1 MSHAGSIVGD
11 NSQNNEVEQVQNGE
25 IRGAIPGQVQQQQQ
39 NQPQIQ
45 PQHQL
50 QPPYPQY
57 PQYPPPYQQYP
68 PPPYP
73 QYPQPPYPQ
82 YPPYLPLPYHPQHP
96 YPPPQRPQQQPV
108 VRDDEEDEY
117 EGPTMGE
124 LSVPNFRDQTWPI
137 YEGPDL
143 AAITVSTSVIHNLPK
158 FSGTK
163 GESATSHLTRYHGLC
178 LNLKPHRADVEIF
191 KLKAFY
197 FSLINAAADWFLSLP
212 PDSIYTWDQMQ
223 KQFVSKYYPAGRA
236 AQVRK
241 QLQELKQGPNETMYE
256 YVEKFLALEK
266 SCCNL
271 KLPEKVIVEYMLDGL
286 RRLER
291 KLLEASAGGNLMN
304 LTPARVK
311 QKIISVA
318 ESERF
323 QDESTKEDEYAR
335 TKNVS
340 KVEPSISAMAAE
352 MKEMRELMQHVIR
365 RQPVQVKPCEFCAAT
380 DHKTDECP
388 TLVADNQ
395 ADVNAVGNYQSYGNQ
410 PGPVKQHDA
419 AAPNQ
424 GANGQLWRNNNQQHQ
439 PARQNNAPNQ
449 YQQRGQNSNPPG
461 PSNQGSSNKALED
474 MIKDLASA
482 VIQDRATTKGDIED
496 LKKQMSQLTT
506 TVSDLAASLNTGW
519 LPSQTI
525 LNPKGNVSAVTLRS
539 GRNAAGPAEPED
551 ETAEP
556 STSPHDEPGPDLIPS
571 VEASQLV
578 QVPIIENSNV
588 QVPLPFPVQVRAPKK
603 YVMDKEVWEL
613 FSKVEI
619 NIPLLEAIR
628 QIPRY
633 SKFLKELCTN
643 RRRGTQPDQELMS
656 RNVSAVIQRKV
667 PPKCGDPGTYTIPC
681 TIGNI
686 RLENCMLDLGA
697 SINVLPYSIYSC
709 LRIGPLEPAGLTIQL
724 ADRSCKQPEGKIEDV
739 LVQVGELVFPADF
752 YVLKMEH
759 SSPID
764 HAPILL
770 GRPFLKTSK
779 MKIDCD
785 TGTLTMEV
793 EDERISFDIFRAM
806 KHPTEYEAVHALDT
820 LDDLV
825 QEVHPERRTDPL
837 EQVIEEA
844 VYSPEDSYEH
854 TEAILDVLDQ
864 LEIAQPLTPRYEVN
878 AVRLFKSQVCLP
890 SVVQAPTVELKPLP
904 SHLKYV
910 FLGED
915 STLPVIIKSGLEADQ
930 ERRLIGVLT
939 EHRQAIGWTLADI
952 KGISPTV
959 CMHRILLDDG
969 AKPSREPQ
977 RRLNPIMME
986 VVQKEIQ
993 KLLDADV
1000 IYPISDSQW
1009 VSPVHVVP
1017 KKTGI
1022 TVEKNAE
1029 GEMVTTRVK
1038 NGWRMCID
1046 YRKLNA
1052 VTRKDH
1058 FPLPFIDQM
1067 LDRLAGKPYFCFL
1080 DGFSGYNQI
1089 LIAPEDQ
1096 EKTTFTCP
1104 FGTFAFRRMS
1114 FGLCNAPGTFQ
1125 RVVTSIFSDMIGSFI
1140 EVFMDDF
1147 TVHGDTFD
1155 ACLDNLS
1162 MVLARCVSMNLVLN
1176 YEKCHFM
1183 VTHGVVLG
1191 HIVSHEGIEVDKA
1204 KIDLIVTLPYPST
1217 VHDIKSFLGHAGFYR
1232 RFIKDFSKKALPLS
1246 NLLQKDVPFEFTD
1259 QCRAAFDELKK
1270 ALTSTPIIRAPD
1282 WTQPFEIMCDAS
1294 DYAVGAVLGQKVD
1307 KKPVVIYYASRTL
1320 DVAQKNYSTTEK
1332 ELLAVVFALEKFR
1345 SYLLCTKVVVYSD
1358 HAAIRYLMTK
1368 KEAKSR
1374 LIRWILLLQEF
1385 DVEIRDKK
1393 GIENTVADHL
1403 SRLVREEDAG
1413 QITETFPDEHLY
1425 AISGK
1430 LPWFAPIVNYLVGG
1444 KFPPSYSRAQCLKL
1458 KHDAKYYVWDDP
1470 YLWKIG
1476 VDQILRRCI
1485 PDDEIASVISFCHEL
1500 ECGGHFGPRRTAR
1513 KILDSGF
1520 FWPHVFRDAYDHC
1533 KRCDRCQRV
1542 GNISAR
1548 QEMPQVPILVND
1560 VFDIWGIDFM
1570 GPFPASCGFE
1580 FILVAVDYVS
1590 KWVEAKATRCADAKT
1605 VVDFLRTNIFC
1616 RYGVPKAI
1624 ISDQGTHFCNRIMT
1638 STLKHYHVHHRT
1650 STAYHPQT
1658 NGQAEISNRE
1668 IKGILEKMV
1677 GLTRKDWSQRL
1688 DEALWAYRTAYKTP
1702 IGTSPFRLVYG
1713 KACHLPVELEHKAY
1727 WALKKCNPDLQA
1739 AGLDRQMQ
1747 LCELEELRLEAYE
1760 SQTDYKARTKLYHD
1774 KFILRRT
1781 FEVEQQVL
1789 LFSSRLRLMPGKL
1802 RSRWT
1807 GPYTI
1812 VQIYNHGAL
1821 ELENPKDGHRFK
1833 VNGQRVKHYHG
1844 EIEVPAQEFDLAEPV
1859 EVPVEEVP
1867 VDEPPDT

>member
-1 MSHAGSIVGD
+1 MM
-11 NSQNNEVEQVQNGE
+11 
-25 IRGAIPGQVQQQQQ
+25 QQ
-39 NQPQIQ
+39 
-45 PQHQL
+45 
-50 QPPYPQY
+50 
-57 PQYPPPYQQYP
+57 
-68 PPPYP
+68 
-73 QYPQPPYPQ
+73 
-82 YPPYLPLPYHPQHP
+82 
-96 YPPPQRPQQQPV
+96 
-108 VRDDEEDEY
+108 
-117 EGPTMGE
+117 
-124 LSVPNFRDQTWPI
+124 
-137 YEGPDL
+137 
-143 AAITVSTSVIHNLPK
+143 
-158 FSGTK
+158 
-163 GESATSHLTRYHGLC
+163 
-178 LNLKPHRADVEIF
+178 
-191 KLKAFY
+191 
-197 FSLINAAADWFLSLP
+197 
-212 PDSIYTWDQMQ
+212 
-223 KQFVSKYYPAGRA
+223 
-236 AQVRK
+236 
-241 QLQELKQGPNETMYE
+241 
-256 YVEKFLALEK
+256 
-266 SCCNL
+266 
-271 KLPEKVIVEYMLDGL
+271 
-286 RRLER
+286 
-291 KLLEASAGGNLMN
+291 
-304 LTPARVK
+304 
-311 QKIISVA
+311 
-318 ESERF
+318 
-323 QDESTKEDEYAR
+323 
-335 TKNVS
+335 
-340 KVEPSISAMAAE
+340 
-352 MKEMRELMQHVIR
+352 VIR
-365 RQPVQVKPCEFCAAT
+365 RTPVPVKPCGFCAAT

-388 TLVADNQ
+388 TIVEDDQ
-395 ADVNAVGNYQSYGNQ
+395 GEVNAVGDYQNYGNR
-410 PGPVKQHDA
+410 PGSAQQYGA
-419 AAPNQ
+419 ATTNQ
-424 GANGQLWRNNNQQHQ
+424 GVNGQPWKSNNQQHHAQKQ
-439 PARQNNAPNQ
+439 PAQQGAPQQNQQPYQPPHCQ
-449 YQQRGQNSNPPG
+449 YQQNG
-461 PSNQGSSNKALED
+461 PSQYQHRGPINNQQGPNNNSSNKALED

-482 VIQDRATTKGDIED
+482 VIQDRATTKGDIAE
-496 LKKQMSQLTT
+496 LKKQMSQLNV
-506 TVSDLAASLNTGW
+506 TVSNLASNLNAGR

-525 LNPKGNVSAVTLRS
+525 PNPKGNVSAVTLRS
-539 GRNAAGPAEPED
+539 GRGASRPSEEESPPEPKGAVAEPDTYSQDLAGQDPED
-551 ETAEP
+551 RTP
-556 STSPHDEPGPDLIPS
+556 VSRPDP
-571 VEASQLV
+571 
-578 QVPIIENSNV
+578 VPVTGNSNV
-588 QVPLPFPVQVRAPKK
+588 QVPLPFPVQVPAPKK
-603 YVMDKEVWEL
+603 YVMDREVWEL

-619 NIPLLEAIR
+619 NIPLLEAIK

-656 RNVSAVIQRKV
+656 RNVSAMIQHKV

-686 RLENCMLDLGA
+686 RIENCMLDLGA

-752 YVLKMEH
+752 YVLKMEN
-759 SSPID
+759 SGPTD

-785 TGTLTMEV
+785 SGTLSMEV
-793 EDERISFDIFRAM
+793 EGEVFNFDIFRAM

-825 QEVHPERRTDPL
+825 QEVHPERGTDPL
-837 EQVIEEA
+837 E
-844 VYSPEDSYEH
+844 
-854 TEAILDVLDQ
+854 
-864 LEIAQPLTPRYEVN
+864 
-878 AVRLFKSQVCLP
+878 
-890 SVVQAPTVELKPLP
+890 QAPTVELKPLP
-904 SHLKYV
+904 SHLKYA

-939 EHRQAIGWTLADI
+939 EHKLDIGWTLADI
-952 KGISPTV
+952 KGISPAV
-959 CMHRILLDDG
+959 CMHRILLEDG
-969 AKPSREPQ
+969 AGPSREPQ

-1029 GEMVTTRVK
+1029 GEMVTTRFK

-1089 LIAPEDQ
+1089 PIAPEDQ

-1155 ACLDNLS
+1155 ACLDHLS
-1162 MVLARCVSMNLVLN
+1162 TVLARCVSMNLVLN

-1183 VTHGVVLG
+1183 VTHKVVLG
-1191 HIVSHEGIEVDKA
+1191 HVVSHEGIEVDKA

-1217 VHDIKSFLGHAGFYR
+1217 VRDIKSFLGHACFYR

-1246 NLLQKDVPFEFTD
+1246 NLLQKEVPFEFTD
-1259 QCRAAFDELKK
+1259 QCRAAFDELKE

-1320 DVAQKNYSTTEK
+1320 DMSQKNYSTTEK

-1368 KEAKSR
+1368 KEAKPR

-1403 SRLVREEDAG
+1403 SRLVREEDAR

-1430 LPWFAPIVNYLVGG
+1430 MPWFAPLVNYLVGG
-1444 KFPPSYSRAQCLKL
+1444 KFRPSYSRAQCLKL

-1476 VDQILRRCI
+1476 VDQILRRCM

-1520 FWPHVFRDAYDHC
+1520 FWPHVFRDAYVHF

-1548 QEMPQVPILVND
+1548 QEMPQVRILVND

-1570 GPFPASCGFE
+1570 GPFPVSCGFS

-1624 ISDQGTHFCNRIMT
+1624 ISDQGTHFCNRIMA
-1638 STLKHYHVHHRT
+1638 STLKRYHVHHRT
-1650 STAYHPQT
+1650 STAYPPQT

-1668 IKGILEKMV
+1668 IKGILEKMM
-1677 GLTRKDWSQRL
+1677 GPTRKDWSQRL
-1688 DEALWAYRTAYKTP
+1688 YEALWAYRTAYKTP
-1702 IGTSPFRLVYG
+1702 IGTSPFRLVYW
-1713 KACHLPVELEHKAY
+1713 KACHLPVELEQKAY

-1739 AGLDRQMQ
+1739 VGLDRRLQ

-1781 FEVEQQVL
+1781 FEVGQQVL
-1789 LFSSRLRLMPGKL
+1789 VFTSRLRLMPDKL

-1807 GPYTI
+1807 GPYT
-1812 VQIYNHGAL
+1812 VTRVFHRWPTLQSQWATSEAL
-1821 ELENPKDGHRFK
+1821 PRRDRGTST
-1833 VNGQRVKHYHG
+1833 G
-1844 EIEVPAQEFDLAEPV
+1844 D
-1859 EVPVEEVP
+1859 
-1867 VDEPPDT
+1867 